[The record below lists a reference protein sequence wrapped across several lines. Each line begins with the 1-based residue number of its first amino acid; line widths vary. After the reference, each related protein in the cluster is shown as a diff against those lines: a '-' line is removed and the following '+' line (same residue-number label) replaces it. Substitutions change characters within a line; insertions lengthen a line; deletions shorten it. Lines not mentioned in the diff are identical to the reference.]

1 MLHVPHSDKELG
13 LNRVFSVSSNWFNLL
28 SLKGSQMLLTDGE
41 DLLHSSG
48 LRPCSA
54 FHTATLL
61 CLCYTVSSSHA
72 YFRKRNRA
80 MSWRCDTVVVTEQAG
95 DHPRN

>member
-1 MLHVPHSDKELG
+1 
-13 LNRVFSVSSNWFNLL
+13 
-28 SLKGSQMLLTDGE
+28 MLLTDGG

-54 FHTATLL
+54 FHTKALL
-61 CLCYTVSSSHA
+61 CLCHMVSSSHT
-72 YFRKRNRA
+72 FFQRTEPRA
-80 MSWRCDTVVVTEQAG
+80 GRRDTVVVTEQAG